1 MNNLLTTQGEYRGDF
16 TRDTFDPL
24 KRFSRVL
31 LQQGRAMLDADWNE
45 QTSIMLHYLRTLTGD
60 LIGEHGGTESAF
72 AIGVDPKAMG
82 LTPAE
87 EKELKL
93 GANDFLIGQGRYYVG
108 GIPCENES
116 VITFSTQPDSPDSK
130 LPGVRAATSFLIYL
144 DVWERHLNYLQE
156 GRAGDPRIREVALG
170 GVDTATRS
178 RVMWQVRAL
187 ESDITPANA
196 KDYAKFLAKIDDF
209 VRPGNGTLKARA
221 RKPGGD
227 GDDCGCVTSPESQF
241 RGVENQLYRV
251 EIHTGGAGWNG
262 TTDRKTGEAAGNV
275 KNAAT
280 FKWSRENSSVD
291 FAIRNL
297 VTGDNETTITLISL
311 GRDAR
316 HSLEKNDWV
325 EIVDD
330 DSLLPL
336 TPGPLLK
343 ITNVDRDNSVVTL
356 QGAPGGNTGQT
367 TTRHPVLRRWNQKPG
382 NPKNGGVT
390 ITKEGTALV
399 QEGLDDDHWLTLE
412 NGVQIQFQTQKPV
425 SRYMAGD
432 YWLIPARVATGDV
445 EWPGAQDNPTALPPH
460 GVQHFYAPL
469 SIVSVDAAG
478 KVTIDKNADC
488 RRLIT
493 PLAK

>member
-31 LQQGRAMLDADWNE
+31 LQQGRVLLDADWNE
-45 QTSIMLHYLRTLTGD
+45 QNSILLHYLRTLTGD
-60 LIGEHGGTESAF
+60 LIGEHGGTEGAF

-93 GANDFLIGQGRYYVG
+93 GASDFLIGKGRYYVG
-108 GIPCENES
+108 GILCENDR
-116 VITFSTQPDSPDSK
+116 VLTFSTQPDSLDAK
-130 LPGVRAATSFLIYL
+130 LPTVRAATNFLIYL
-144 DVWERHLNYLQE
+144 DVWERHLSYLQD
-156 GRAGDPRIREVALG
+156 GRPGDPTIREVALG
-170 GVDTATRS
+170 GVDTATRA

-187 ESDITPANA
+187 ESDITAANA
-196 KDYAKFLAKIDDF
+196 KDYAKFLTKLDDF

-221 RKPGGD
+221 RKPESSGE
-227 GDDCGCVTSPESQF
+227 DCGCVTAPESQF

-291 FAIRNL
+291 FAIRAPV
-297 VTGDNETTITLISL
+297 VTGDKETTVTLVSL

-336 TPGPLLK
+336 SPGPLLK
-343 ITNVDRDNSVVTL
+343 VTGVDRDSSTVTL
-356 QGAPGGNTGQT
+356 QGVAAGSTGKNAE
-367 TTRHPVLRRWNQKPG
+367 RHPVLRRWNQQPG
-382 NPKNGGVT
+382 NPKNGGLTLV
-390 ITKEGTALV
+390 KEGTALV
-399 QEGLDDDHWLTLE
+399 QEGADDDHWLTLE
-412 NGVQIQFQTQKPV
+412 NGVQIQFQTQKPGA
-425 SRYMAGD
+425 RYMSGD

-445 EWPGAQDNPTALPPH
+445 EWPGVRDDPAALSPH

-469 SIVSVDAAG
+469 AIASVDAAG
-478 KVTIDKNADC
+478 KVTLNADC
-488 RRLIT
+488 RRTIT